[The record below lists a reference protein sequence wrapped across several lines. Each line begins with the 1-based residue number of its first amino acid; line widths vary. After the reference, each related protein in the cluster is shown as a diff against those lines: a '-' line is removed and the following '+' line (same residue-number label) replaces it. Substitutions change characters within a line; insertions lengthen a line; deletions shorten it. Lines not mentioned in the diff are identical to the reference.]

1 MFERFNLNWNK
12 LSIILGGAIF
22 IGVGLLLILS
32 PELIL
37 GPDEGSLSNPMVNS
51 TQMGIIPDTGAT
63 SQSTSTPSPSP
74 SVTATSTF
82 TMTPTGTSTPTETYT
97 PTYLWI
103 PTATRTPRP
112 IPTKMPPTSTP
123 IPNPTIDPKLCK
135 DKPDHPHYCTP
146 TP

>member
-1 MFERFNLNWNK
+1 MFERFNFSWNN
-12 LSIILGGAIF
+12 LFIILGGAIF

-37 GPDEGSLSNPMVNS
+37 GRDDQSSSNPMVNS
-51 TQMGIIPDTGAT
+51 TQMGMIPDTGAT

-74 SVTATSTF
+74 SITATSTL
-82 TMTPTGTSTPTETYT
+82 TMTPTETSTPTQTST

-103 PTATRTPRP
+103 PTSTRTPRP
-112 IPTKMPPTSTP
+112 IPTRIPPTSTP
-123 IPNPTIDPKLCK
+123 IPNPTINPKLCK
-135 DKPDHPHYCTP
+135 TNPNHPHYCTP